1 MSAPVLAL
9 SLVGALLVVSP
20 VFADARSE
28 AKSQVEFGIKVSQK
42 GLWKEALYR
51 YERAVAID
59 PTYAAAHNNLAI
71 AYEQAGQF
79 DKSRKAYERALALE
93 PNNALILQ
101 NFELFKELNDR
112 TTRRDVR

>member
-1 MSAPVLAL
+1 MSGSVLAI
-9 SLVGALLVVSP
+9 SLVGALLFVSP
-20 VFADARSE
+20 VYADARSD

-51 YERAVAID
+51 WERAVAID

-79 DKSRKAYERALALE
+79 EKARKAYERAMALE
-93 PNNALILQ
+93 PNNAMILQ

-112 TTRRDVR
+112 TTRRDAR